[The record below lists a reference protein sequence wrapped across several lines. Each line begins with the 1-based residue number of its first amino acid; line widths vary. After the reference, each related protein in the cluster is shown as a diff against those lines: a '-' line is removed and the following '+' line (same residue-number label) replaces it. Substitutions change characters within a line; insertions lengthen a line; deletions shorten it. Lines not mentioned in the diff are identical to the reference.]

1 MPLVQNTVSILANA
15 TLENAMAGSQFEF
28 LPYNA
33 MLEFGLQGSAAGLVA
48 DVYSGQDVLA
58 EGMALPLQNR
68 YPLYPDDFNLN
79 DVAAGGERIK
89 VRIRNTTAGPL
100 SAYWAIRITPV

>member
-1 MPLVQNTVSILANA
+1 MPLVQNTVSIAANA

-89 VRIRNTTAGPL
+89 VRIRNTTAGAL
-100 SAYWAIRITPV
+100 SAFWAIRITPV